1 MLPTT
6 QKILSIYFTAGYP
19 TLNSTVFILEQLQ
32 ANGVNLVE
40 IGMPY
45 SDPLADGPVIQE
57 SSAAALANG
66 MSIKVLL
73 AQLKNIRHTVHIP
86 LVLMGYFNPIL
97 QYGVEA
103 FLQQIKAIG
112 INMVILPDMPL
123 HVYTKT
129 YKALFNKYQVE
140 NIFLITPNTS
150 PERILEIDNL
160 TNAFIYAVSSSST
173 TGNFEQSENH
183 KTNYFLR
190 LKNMQL
196 KNPVVVGFGI
206 NNNKTYVQACQH
218 LQGGIIGTAFI
229 KHLTLNIN
237 KPNFGI
243 ENFISTI
250 KNN

>member
-1 MLPTT
+1 MLPTNE
-6 QKILSIYFTAGYP
+6 KILSIYFTAGHP
-19 TLNSTVFILEQLQ
+19 TLNSTLPILTQLQ
-32 ANGVNLVE
+32 NAGANLVE

-57 SSAAALANG
+57 SSSDALQNG

-73 AQLKNIRHTVHIP
+73 QQLQKVRETIHIP

-97 QYGVEA
+97 QYGVET
-103 FLQQIKAIG
+103 FLQQINAIG

-123 HVYTKT
+123 HVYKT
-129 YKALFNKYQVE
+129 QYQKLFEQYQVQ

-150 PERILEIDNL
+150 AERIAEIDNL
-160 TNAFIYAVSSSST
+160 SNAFIYAISSSST
-173 TGNFEQSENH
+173 TGNYEQSQQA
-183 KTNYFLR
+183 KTDYFLR

-206 NNNKTYVQACQH
+206 NNNETYNQACQH

-229 KHLTLNIN
+229 KHVETNKHETNFAIPEFIN
-237 KPNFGI
+237 
-243 ENFISTI
+243 TI
-250 KNN
+250 KNG

>member
-1 MLPTT
+1 MLNTNE
-6 QKILSIYFTAGYP
+6 KILSIYFTAGHP
-19 TLNSTVFILEQLQ
+19 TLNSTLPILSQLQ
-32 ANGVNLVE
+32 NAGANLVE

-57 SSAAALANG
+57 SSSHALQNG

-73 AQLKNIRHTVHIP
+73 QQLKNVRETIHIP

-97 QYGVEA
+97 QYGVET
-103 FLQQIKAIG
+103 FLQQINAIG

-123 HVYTKT
+123 HVYKT
-129 YKALFNKYQVE
+129 QYQKLFEQYNVQ

-150 PERILEIDNL
+150 TERITEIDQ
-160 TNAFIYAVSSSST
+160 TSNAFIYAVSSSST
-173 TGNFEQSENH
+173 TGNYEQSQQA
-183 KTNYFLR
+183 KTDYFLR

-206 NNNKTYVQACQH
+206 NNKTSFDQACKN

-229 KHLTLNIN
+229 KHIEANKNKSNFNIPAFLN
-237 KPNFGI
+237 
-243 ENFISTI
+243 SI
-250 KNN
+250 KNG